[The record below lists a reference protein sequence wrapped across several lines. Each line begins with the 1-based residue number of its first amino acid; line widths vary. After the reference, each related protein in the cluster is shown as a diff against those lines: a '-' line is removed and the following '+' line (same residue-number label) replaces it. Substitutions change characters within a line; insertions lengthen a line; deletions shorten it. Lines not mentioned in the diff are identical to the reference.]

1 MFKKIIVAYNES
13 AEASR
18 ALLAAIQLAKA
29 LGAELHGVTITKP
42 LPASSAFAAAAS
54 SLLAQTLITDQRD
67 RYEQLL
73 TEARESA
80 HKQGVDLT
88 THLVEGHEV
97 EAIVRCVVRN
107 KADLLVIGIHQ
118 HSLYVSRLWS
128 TVYEVAQDSPCS
140 VLGVH

>member
-18 ALLAAIQLAKA
+18 ALSAAIQLAKT
-29 LGAELHGVTITKP
+29 LGAELHAVTITKP
-42 LPASSAFAAAAS
+42 LPASSAFAATAS

-73 TEARESA
+73 TEASESA
-80 HKQGVDLT
+80 HQQGVDLT
-88 THLVEGHEV
+88 THLAEGQEV
-97 EAIVRCVVRN
+97 EAILRCVVRN